1 MPYPFIHLVKL
12 TTLNLWSSC
21 FSFPIAGG
29 GVVSVLYQCLLEI
42 SKLPHVIGGVPDAPI
57 PHASPH
63 QQVVKSR
70 QKEFQS
76 YIQHL

>member
-1 MPYPFIHLVKL
+1 MFYSKV
-12 TTLNLWSSC
+12 
-21 FSFPIAGG
+21 GG
-29 GVVSVLYQCLLEI
+29 VVVSVLYQCLLEI
-42 SKLPHVIGGVPDAPI
+42 SKLAHVIGGVPDAPI